1 VRARRIKYGG
11 NRKIN
16 YTEGWVEFKDKREA
30 KLVAAA
36 LNNTTIGA
44 CRPRYKTRQS
54 QPLTMGAGA
63 TVRGPAYGQVA
74 RSATFTTTTSGR
86 SSTCPS
92 SSGTT

>member
-1 VRARRIKYGG
+1 MLDPKVRARRIKYGG

-44 CRPRYKTRQS
+44 CR
-54 QPLTMGAGA
+54 
-63 TVRGPAYGQVA
+63 AYCKQDSID
-74 RSATFTTTTSGR
+74 R
-86 SSTCPS
+86 
-92 SSGTT
+92 